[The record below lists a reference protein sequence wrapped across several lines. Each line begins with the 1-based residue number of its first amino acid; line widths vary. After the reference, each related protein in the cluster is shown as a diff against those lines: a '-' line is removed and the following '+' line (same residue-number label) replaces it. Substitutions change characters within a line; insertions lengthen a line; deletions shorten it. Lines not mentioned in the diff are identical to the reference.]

1 MKCNKPYSVTSS
13 NPKMSGSEKPMRS
26 YMGGGMIKSYQKG
39 GVITMPR
46 MTAEQ
51 EMMANLKKAGSSP
64 YSGKSKKDAVARAEM
79 KERIMGPQ
87 EKRKGPGTYTPQ
99 AWRQREMEM
108 AMPEPIKQKKSK
120 ITVEEVRDPNMF
132 QLRKKLG
139 MRTA

>member
-1 MKCNKPYSVTSS
+1 MASCNKPYTVKSD
-13 NPKMSGSEKPMRS
+13 NPKMSGSEKPMKS
-26 YMGGGMIKSYQKG
+26 YMGGGMVKSYQKG

-46 MTAEQ
+46 MTAKQ

-64 YSGKSKKDAVARAEM
+64 YSALKSKKDAVARAEM

-108 AMPEPIKQKKSK
+108 AMSES
-120 ITVEEVRDPNMF
+120 EMR
-132 QLRKKLG
+132 RKK
-139 MRTA
+139 